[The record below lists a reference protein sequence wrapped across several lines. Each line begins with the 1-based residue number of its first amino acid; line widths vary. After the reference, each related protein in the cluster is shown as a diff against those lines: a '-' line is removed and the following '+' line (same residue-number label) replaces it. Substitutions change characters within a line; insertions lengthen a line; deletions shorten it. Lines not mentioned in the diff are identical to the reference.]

1 MCNMIGMNTG
11 QASNIPDKLAKI
23 VSIIFHPLFM
33 PMYGLAIL
41 LSAPTFLK
49 YLPVEAKRVL
59 FVVVLIDNVF
69 LPLALL
75 PFLRYR
81 NLISSF
87 NIDERKERIIPLLI
101 TSILYCTTSFIVF
114 RYQIPFF
121 LKSFI
126 FATSVVAIVVS
137 MINFWW
143 KISIHAVGAG
153 ALTATVFALSL
164 KMHTPL
170 TFYMLAVILASGL
183 ILSSRLRLN
192 VHNPSQV
199 WVGFLTG
206 FLGISLFILFI

>member
-1 MCNMIGMNTG
+1 MVNGNKIK
-11 QASNIPDKLAKI
+11 IPDKLAKI
-23 VSIIFHPLFM
+23 VSIVFHPLFM
-33 PMYGLAIL
+33 PLYGLAIL

-59 FVVVLIDNVF
+59 FTVILIDNVF

-81 NLISSF
+81 NLISSY

-143 KISIHAVGAG
+143 KISIHSVGAG

-170 TFYMLAVILASGL
+170 TGYLLAVILASGL
-183 ILSSRLRLN
+183 ILSSRLQLN
-192 VHNPSQV
+192 EHNPSQV
-199 WVGFLTG
+199 WIGFLTG
-206 FLGISLFILFI
+206 FMGISLFILLI

>member
-1 MCNMIGMNTG
+1 MKDINSG
-11 QASNIPDKLAKI
+11 QPSSLPDNLAKI
-23 VSIIFHPLFM
+23 VSIVFHPFLI
-33 PMYGLAIL
+33 PLYGLTIL

-59 FVVVLIDNVF
+59 FTVILIDNVF

-87 NIDERKERIIPLLI
+87 HIDDRKERIIPLLI

-126 FATSVVAIVVS
+126 FATSVVAILVS

-143 KISIHAVGAG
+143 KISIYAVGAG
-153 ALTATVFALSL
+153 ALTATVFSLSL
-164 KMHTPL
+164 KMHAPL
-170 TFYMLAVILASGL
+170 TWYILAVILASGL

-192 VHNPSQV
+192 AHNPSQV

>member
-1 MCNMIGMNTG
+1 MKEINSG
-11 QASNIPDKLAKI
+11 QPSNLPDTLAKFFSI
-23 VSIIFHPLFM
+23 VFHPLLM
-33 PMYGLAIL
+33 PLYGLAIL
-41 LSAPTFLK
+41 LWAPTFLK

-59 FVVVLIDNVF
+59 FTVILIDNVF
-69 LPLALL
+69 IPLALI

-87 NIDERKERIIPLLI
+87 HIDDRKERIIPLLI

-153 ALTATVFALSL
+153 ALTATVFSLSF

-170 TFYMLAVILASGL
+170 TWYLLAVILVSGL
-183 ILSSRLRLN
+183 ILSARLRLN
-192 VHNPSQV
+192 AHNPSQV

>member
-1 MCNMIGMNTG
+1 MKDMNSG
-11 QASNIPDKLAKI
+11 QPSSLPDNLAKI
-23 VSIIFHPLFM
+23 VSIVFHPLLI
-33 PMYGLAIL
+33 PLYGLAIL

-59 FVVVLIDNVF
+59 FTVILIDNVF

-75 PFLRYR
+75 PFLKYR

-87 NIDERKERIIPLLI
+87 NIDDRRERIIPLLI

-143 KISIHAVGAG
+143 KISVHAVGAG
-153 ALTATVFALSL
+153 ALTATVFSLSL

-170 TFYMLAVILASGL
+170 TWYLLAVILASGI

-192 VHNPSQV
+192 AHNPSQV

>member
-1 MCNMIGMNTG
+1 MNAG
-11 QASNIPDKLAKI
+11 QASTIPDKLAKI
-23 VSIIFHPLFM
+23 VSIVFHPLFM
-33 PMYGLAIL
+33 PLYGLAIL
-41 LSAPTFLK
+41 FFAPTFLK
-49 YLPVEAKRVL
+49 YLPVEAKRIL
-59 FVVVLIDNVF
+59 FLVMLIDNVF
-69 LPLALL
+69 LPLALF

-81 NLISSF
+81 NLISSYH
-87 NIDERKERIIPLLI
+87 IDDRKERIIPLLI

-170 TFYMLAVILASGL
+170 TWYLLVVIFASGL

-192 VHNPSQV
+192 EHNPSQV

-206 FLGISLFILFI
+206 FMGISLFILFI

>member
-1 MCNMIGMNTG
+1 MKETNTG
-11 QASNIPDKLAKI
+11 RPSNLPDNLAKI
-23 VSIIFHPLFM
+23 VSIVFHPLLM
-33 PMYGLAIL
+33 PLYGLVIL

-49 YLPVEAKRVL
+49 YLPVEAKRIL
-59 FVVVLIDNVF
+59 FTVMLIDNVV
-69 LPLALL
+69 LPIALL

-87 NIDERKERIIPLLI
+87 HIDDRRERIIPLLI

-170 TFYMLAVILASGL
+170 TWYLLAVILASGF

-192 VHNPSQV
+192 THNPSQV